1 MSGKYS
7 QKLLDHAKQ
16 CAADVLF
23 RKATGDLIGNNI
35 ADRITNVSKYSQ
47 RNNSE
52 TVKNELD
59 KKYLKK
65 DIYIQKVSWKLLK
78 KWD

>member
-7 QKLLDHAKQ
+7 QKRLDHAKQ
-16 CAADVLF
+16 SAADVLF

-65 DIYIQKVSWKLLK
+65 DIYIQKVS
-78 KWD
+78 

>member
-7 QKLLDHAKQ
+7 QKFLDHAKQ
-16 CAADVLF
+16 SAADVLF

>member
-16 CAADVLF
+16 SAADVLF
-23 RKATGDLIGNNI
+23 KKETGDLIGNNI

-52 TVKNELD
+52 NELD

-65 DIYIQKVSWKLLK
+65 DIYISRK
-78 KWD
+78 

>member
-16 CAADVLF
+16 SAADLLF

-35 ADRITNVSKYSQ
+35 ADRITNVSKYS
-47 RNNSE
+47 
-52 TVKNELD
+52 ELD